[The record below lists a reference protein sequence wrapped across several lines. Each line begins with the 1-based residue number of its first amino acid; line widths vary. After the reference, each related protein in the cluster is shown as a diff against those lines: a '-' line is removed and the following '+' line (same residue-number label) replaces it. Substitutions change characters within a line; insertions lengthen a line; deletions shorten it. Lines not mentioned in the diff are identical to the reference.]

1 MIMAALKGLAAL
13 PRLIDAVESLSDI
26 ATARMALERMENK
39 NEDIEDII
47 AAARAR
53 RKQRM
58 LDSEAERLLRDSG
71 KASGWNGDGDLDG

>member
-1 MIMAALKGLAAL
+1 MILAALKGLAAL

-26 ATARMALERMENK
+26 ARVQLAESRKTEKDEEVDLLI
-39 NEDIEDII
+39 D
-47 AAARAR
+47 AARAR
-53 RKQRM
+53 RKQRL